1 VISGPSPKQHSAP
14 LGAANSETLPLLSGF
29 ANRPVIASTQPL
41 CSFVGANFFV
51 PILMDKNLSDKPP
64 SRVAPISLTRAF
76 LNQPDKSE
84 FWFSGLEKPATSL

>member
-51 PILMDKNLSDKPP
+51 PILMDKNLSDKP
-64 SRVAPISLTRAF
+64 AAIAGGANL
-76 LNQPDKSE
+76 LNAGVS
-84 FWFSGLEKPATSL
+84 